1 MKRLVDLTIA
11 DVASAAVWRYEGGT
25 GDDAI
30 VEPAD
35 RVSLSVA
42 DDEVFLAGTE
52 FTLPGGARHP
62 GFCFPVDDTGVDY
75 LQPVIVTEGGQV
87 RFWFEGPVS
96 PEMLERQ
103 WSLLGRRAR
112 EIFPVTF
119 RCLVPVDGRAVTG
132 SILQVEHS
140 PDVAASPGPP
150 GAPDAAAAGSSDDQD
165 DLEAPRAAA
174 TRMRRANGSFLLA
187 RPVRARQSPKGSEPG
202 EKRRGPRHPVEMT
215 VDFSHDSA
223 HGTGVISNMSRG
235 GVFVRSPRAPNTGPQ
250 LRLTVHLPDGRTLLL
265 KGKVVRSAAG
275 PEPSPNMTGP
285 GFGVRLAADSPDYA
299 KFLSQLPNKPDK
311 N

>member
-30 VEPAD
+30 VESAD
-35 RVSLSVA
+35 RVSLSIT
-42 DDEVFLAGTE
+42 DDDVFLAGTE
-52 FTLPGGARHP
+52 FILPDGARHP
-62 GFCFPVDDTGVDY
+62 GFCFPVDDTGIDY

-96 PEMLERQ
+96 GEILEKQ
-103 WSLLGRRAR
+103 WALLSRPAG
-112 EIFPVTF
+112 EVFPVSF

-132 SILQVEHS
+132 SILRVEHS
-140 PDVAASPGPP
+140 PEVAASPGPP
-150 GAPDAAAAGSSDDQD
+150 ATAGSHDDEP
-165 DLEAPRAAA
+165 DLDAPRVTA
-174 TRMRRANGSFLLA
+174 TGVRRSNGSFLLA
-187 RPVRARQSPKGSEPG
+187 RPVRARQSPTGAEPG

-223 HGTGVISNMSRG
+223 QGSGVISNMSRG
-235 GVFVRSPRAPNTGPQ
+235 GMFVRTPRVPNTGPQ
-250 LRLTVHLPDGRTLLL
+250 LRFTVHLPDGRTLLL
-265 KGKVVRSAAG
+265 KGKVVRSAPG
-275 PEPSPNMTGP
+275 PEPSPNMPGP

-299 KFLSQLPNKPDK
+299 KFLSQLPTKPDK